1 MSHDPRSLSICLY
14 SDVSLPSL
22 GGAQT
27 VLDCLAR
34 RLVERGHRPVVVA
47 PPAKTPCDDS
57 RLGYPIHRHRRQ
69 FSKRMGTRL
78 VLPRLLLLHR
88 RHHFDLIH
96 CHAAYPQ
103 AHVAATLKR
112 WCGIPFVVRPHG
124 SDILPDDVIRRSPWL
139 TRRMQRA
146 IGEAAAVIAQGH
158 YLREVIEDV
167 GITRDR
173 IRVINNG
180 VDLAAFR
187 DPAAAPH
194 PHPRPYIL
202 GLGGLVPHKGFDLLV
217 RGYALLPAGR
227 PDLLIAGAGSE
238 MPAVRA
244 LSEELGVARQVTFLG
259 PVVGDLKV
267 SLYRSARF
275 FVCPSRREPFAN
287 VILEAMAAGLP
298 VVATDVGGN
307 REMVRHEVNG
317 LLCEPESPSS
327 LAEAMRRLL
336 ADPRLAASLAAGVAR
351 SIPEYDWS
359 AVADRYVAVYQ
370 EVVQKA
376 VEGGCARRPTSPRG
390 QRSAAA

>member
-1 MSHDPRSLSICLY
+1 MSGPSRSLSICLY

-47 PPAKTPCDDS
+47 PPAKTPSDDGG
-57 RLGYPIHRHRRQ
+57 LGYPIHRHRRQ
-69 FSKRMGTRL
+69 LSKRLGTRL
-78 VLPRLLLLHR
+78 VLPRLLRLHR
-88 RHHFDLIH
+88 RHRFDLVH

-103 AHVAATLKR
+103 AHVAATLER
-112 WCGIPFVVRPHG
+112 WCGLPFVVRPHG
-124 SDILPDDVIRRSPWL
+124 SDILPDDAIRRSPWL
-139 TRRMQRA
+139 ARRMRRA
-146 IGEAAAVIAQGH
+146 IAKAAAVIAQGD
-158 YLREVIEDV
+158 YLREIIEDV
-167 GITRDR
+167 GVDPRR

-180 VDLAAFR
+180 VDLTAFR
-187 DPAAAPH
+187 SAAPF

-217 RGYALLPAGR
+217 HGYAELPAGR
-227 PDLLIAGAGSE
+227 PDLLIAGAGTE
-238 MPAVRA
+238 MPALRSLA
-244 LSEELGVARQVTFLG
+244 EELGIAQHVVFLG

-307 REMVRHEVNG
+307 REMVRHEING
-317 LLCEPESPSS
+317 LLCGAESPAALS
-327 LAEAMRRLL
+327 EAMRRLL
-336 ADPRLAASLAAGVAR
+336 ADPALAATLAAGVSR
-351 SIPEYDWS
+351 TIPGFDWS
-359 AVADRYVAVYQ
+359 AVADRYVGLYQ
-370 EVVQKA
+370 EVVGRPSQA
-376 VEGGCARRPTSPRG
+376 VWHRRST
-390 QRSAAA
+390 AA